1 MSAIALRFKRGLYQL
16 ASVKFLRNVRLMFW
30 LISGPSSVGKTTFIR
45 SSRCLAITGLSSE
58 TPIIKPVNA
67 PGPDNRLQNV
77 QDCFVH
83 YNILRPVSLFA
94 KREARTT
101 SAIEEYRTRSVRFA
115 DDSWWL
121 GFAQVAAEKKALVLI
136 ANRAGILERAR
147 NRPRYKFD
155 YWEAL
160 YEKLRLSDI
169 YRAWSAELNRAGIPY
184 TFVDTTHSGYAEL
197 DQDKAFAIV
206 DAD

>member
-1 MSAIALRFKRGLYQL
+1 
-16 ASVKFLRNVRLMFW
+16 MFW

-45 SSRCLAITGLSSE
+45 SSRCFAITGLSPE

-67 PGPDNRLQNV
+67 PGPDARLQNV
-77 QDCFVH
+77 KDCFVH

-94 KREARTT
+94 KREAEKT
-101 SAIEEYRTRSVRFA
+101 SAIEEYRTRSLRFA
-115 DDSWWL
+115 ADPWWL
-121 GFAQVAAEKKALVLI
+121 GFAKVATEKKALVLI
-136 ANRAGILERAR
+136 ANRAGILGRAR

-160 YEKLRLSDI
+160 YGKVKLSDI

-184 TFVDTTHSGYAEL
+184 TFVDTTDSGYAEL
-197 DQDKAFAIV
+197 DHDSAFAIV
-206 DAD
+206 GAD

>member
-1 MSAIALRFKRGLYQL
+1 
-16 ASVKFLRNVRLMFW
+16 MFW

-45 SSRCLAITGLSSE
+45 SSRCLEMTGLSPE

-67 PGPDNRLQNV
+67 PGPDSRFQSV
-77 QDCFVH
+77 KDCFVH

-94 KREARTT
+94 KREAEKT
-101 SAIEEYRTRSVRFA
+101 SAIEEYRARSVRFA
-115 DDSWWL
+115 DDSWWI
-121 GFAQVAAEKKALVLI
+121 GFARAATERKALVLL

-155 YWEAL
+155 YWKAL
-160 YEKLRLSDI
+160 YEKVRLSDI
-169 YRAWSAELNRAGIPY
+169 YRAWSAELNRAGIPH
-184 TFVDTTHSGYAEL
+184 TFVDATDSGYPEL
-197 DQDKAFAIV
+197 DPESAFAIV